1 MAVLASIIVGAF
13 LARDPATPVP
23 VKPDFVPTPPGT
35 KLPPLKDPFTYDP
48 KRRKEFE
55 ARAAAGNAHVLFA
68 RSPDGVVATAARVA
82 RWRPQ
87 VEAAAKAADVDPER
101 LEAL

>member
-23 VKPDFVPTPPGT
+23 VKPRFVPTPPGT
-35 KLPPLKDPFTYDP
+35 KLPPLPDPFTYDP
-48 KRRKEFE
+48 KRRTEFE

-68 RSPDGVVATAARVA
+68 QSPGGASATAARVV
-82 RWRPQ
+82 RWRPL
-87 VEAAAKAADVDPER
+87 VERAAKAARVDP
-101 LEAL
+101 